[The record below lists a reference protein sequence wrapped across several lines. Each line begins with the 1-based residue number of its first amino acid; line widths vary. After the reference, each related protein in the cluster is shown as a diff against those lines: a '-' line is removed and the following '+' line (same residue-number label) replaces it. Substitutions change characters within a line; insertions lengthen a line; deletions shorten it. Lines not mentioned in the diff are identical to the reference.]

1 MNKLRIVDIFLDGN
15 KTTRICGLGSC
26 RLASMLDSLQ
36 EIGKGEVLWSASGFS
51 HNSKQSL
58 QLLRII
64 RGDQKVPEEHQD
76 FVFGSRITEWG
87 EENLTNGRAFLED
100 VDIFVIEISTNNNFS
115 LENLQLNSDYLQSAL
130 IRPGGLPLL
139 DWYQDVVRGGSDRS
153 GIIKKVEDLEI
164 EHSLFDKSQVLYL
177 MENIDF
183 QISKQSMIKDDLHFF
198 QSETGKPMLIIPL
211 FNIPG
216 TVDVR
221 RKTQTTF
228 LHEFAIENKTY
239 FFDPTVTINWHGRET
254 ALSNEGRDINHYEPS
269 FFRILAADFHNYIQ
283 NYTSK
288 LIDSTIVHNFTSE
301 ISGFMSATPI
311 KSDGLRIS
319 SNFEKTLE
327 DGDLGSIT
335 IEVLDSQIN
344 NSAGISLSLPND
356 DLDITYS
363 IFRQSRIG
371 WYRLNFFA
379 MCNSNKPETKLKIY
393 NGSRYITLNENLS
406 KKWKEISVL
415 TVFNPKNNFRIGLE
429 TPSEGEKITIKNLKF
444 DFISDLSFSSEFCDI
459 FEIGNKWLSISPIAS
474 SNGKSSDA
482 FQVAGFLEDHNPSA
496 GVSFSFSD
504 ELKNLQSDEIPVGN
518 YKLSFK
524 ARKNPSPS
532 EVNIRVFTGLQYV
545 VLGRPL
551 SNKESLYS
559 LVEKFDFNRPSKFR
573 ISFLGPST
581 EDIIEISEVEISPVP

>member
-15 KTTRICGLGSC
+15 KTIRICGIGSC

-36 EIGKGEVLWSASGFS
+36 EIGKGEVLWTASGFS

-64 RGDQKVPEEHQD
+64 RGDQTVPEEYQD

-87 EENLTNGRAFLED
+87 RENFANGSELLED
-100 VDIFVIEISTNNNFS
+100 VDMFVIEISTNYNFS

-139 DWYQDVVRGGSDRS
+139 DWYQDIVRGGSDRS
-153 GIIKKVEDLEI
+153 GIIKKVEDIEI
-164 EHSLFDKSQVLYL
+164 EHSLFEKSQVLYL

-183 QISKQSMIKDDLHFF
+183 HTPKQSVIMEDMRLF
-198 QSETGKPMLIIPL
+198 QSETGKPILIIPL
-211 FNIPG
+211 FQVPG
-216 TVDVR
+216 TLDVR
-221 RKTQTTF
+221 RQTQARF

-239 FFDPTVTINWHGRET
+239 FFDPTVTIDRHGRET

-269 FFRILAADFHNYIQ
+269 FFKILAADFHNYIL
-283 NYTSK
+283 NSSSK
-288 LIDSTIVHNFTSE
+288 SIDSTIVQNFPSE
-301 ISGFMSATPI
+301 ISGFMGATPL

-319 SNFEKTLE
+319 SNLEEVLE

-335 IEVLDSQIN
+335 IEVLDSEIN

-356 DLDITYS
+356 DLDVTHS
-363 IFRQSRIG
+363 IFRQSSIG
-371 WYRLNFFA
+371 WYRLNFSVLS
-379 MCNSNKPETKLKIY
+379 NSNKPETKLKIY
-393 NGSRYITLNENLS
+393 NGSRYIVLNDNLS

-415 TVFNPKNNFRIGLE
+415 TVFNPKHNFRIGLE
-429 TPSEGEKITIKNLKF
+429 KPSEGETITIKNLKF

-459 FEIGNKWLSISPIAS
+459 FEIGNKWLSISPIS
-474 SNGKSSDA
+474 GSNGKRSDA
-482 FQVAGFLEDHNPSA
+482 FQVSGFLEDHNPSA
-496 GVSFSFSD
+496 GVSFSFSH

-518 YKLSFK
+518 YKFSFK
-524 ARKNPSPS
+524 ARKNTSPS

-545 VLGRPL
+545 ELDRPL
-551 SNKESLYS
+551 SDKESLYS

-573 ISFLGPST
+573 ISFLGPSP
-581 EDIIEISEVEISPVP
+581 EDIIEISEVDISPVP